1 LKLSNDSAKCVQI
14 LVQRIARFI
23 NMLAI
28 QIGERT
34 SAVKRVCVGVW
45 GCGLGARPRLLKHF
59 SASDGGTSVACRSCQ
74 RDVKNASQCQR
85 IPKRSCTIPAQ
96 SPHSPRTV
104 PAVGPS
110 PHTIN
115 RRDHALHDD
124 LRLLRNCDEPP
135 ECLRDRCIK
144 CCCCCVC
151 LCVLCCWLFV
161 VLCV

>member
-59 SASDGGTSVACRSCQ
+59 SATA
-74 RDVKNASQCQR
+74 NASESQSWR
-85 IPKRSCTIPAQ
+85 IPKVSQCKPMPANASESQ
-96 SPHSPRTV
+96 S
-104 PAVGPS
+104 AAGPS

-115 RRDHALHDD
+115 CRDHALHDD

-135 ECLRDRCIK
+135 ECLRDR
-144 CCCCCVC
+144 
-151 LCVLCCWLFV
+151 
-161 VLCV
+161 